1 MLDEINSFIKY
12 ASTFDELSAQKN
24 QDLGK
29 SNISVEKFIKST
41 SKLSKVND
49 ATRNTH
55 AKTYA
60 TGKISLKI
68 EENLPYFLT
77 EIDA

>member
-41 SKLSKVND
+41 SKLSKVNF
-49 ATRNTH
+49 REL
-55 AKTYA
+55 AKLNNLNYYDHLLIGQT
-60 TGKISLKI
+60 LKI
-68 EENLPYFLT
+68 PPSESY
-77 EIDA
+77 